1 MGEINLSE
9 YIKKH
14 PKISDTILIFSS
26 NEDLKNPEQLKIFG
40 TEKLSF
46 IRGDYPLIK
55 NFIEINKLIDFEIF
69 QLSMN
74 QSTDLLK
81 LDNCYRVEPGAIIR
95 ELVTIEKD
103 AVILMN
109 ATINIGAHIG
119 EKTMI
124 DMGAIIGSK
133 AKIGKNCH
141 VGANA
146 VIAGVLEPE
155 SKSPVIIE
163 DNVFIG
169 ANSVVL
175 EGIKVGHDSII
186 GAMTLVNKDIPPY
199 SLVIGVPCKI
209 IDNVEKRVVD
219 KCQNNPLLR

>member
-1 MGEINLSE
+1 MDNINLSE

-14 PKISDTILIFSS
+14 QKKSDTILIFTYDK
-26 NEDLKNPEQLKIFG
+26 EIKNLDGLKIYG
-40 TEKLSF
+40 TNKISF
-46 IRGDYPLIK
+46 IRGDYLLIK
-55 NFIEINKLIDFEIF
+55 RFIEENSLQDFEIF

-81 LDNCYRVEPGAIIR
+81 LENHYRVEPGAIIR
-95 ELVTIEKD
+95 ELVTIKND

-109 ATINIGAHIG
+109 ATINIGAYIG

-124 DMGAIIGSK
+124 DMGVIIGSK

-141 VGANA
+141 IGANT

-175 EGIKVGHDSII
+175 EGIKVGHDSVI

-199 SLVIGVPCKI
+199 SLVIGAPCKI
-209 IDNVEKRVVD
+209 IENVEKRVVD